1 MIEEPEKRTERPS
14 PTKRGDIVGK
24 VPSPALRR
32 RGERRLHAVRARWL
46 MDFANADLAPMTD
59 EDAER
64 LGERLL
70 EWIDTAPTVSS
81 WRRIT
86 DTPFAN
92 PYLPIGSDVATIRS
106 TQQDL
111 RTCISRLMT
120 DGYVEVPHA
129 GAHLVLVRDGAG
141 EIQRRV
147 YGGSAFAQ
155 FFAMVAEILADL
167 GPALRRCARDPC
179 TNFVA
184 ALGHTRYCSTACTR
198 RAITQRYNETHRA
211 EIIARKRRA
220 RAEKRTPQHGDAVP
234 GRRRVRRPGSRRR
247 EPTPGRG

>member
-1 MIEEPEKRTERPS
+1 
-14 PTKRGDIVGK
+14 
-24 VPSPALRR
+24 
-32 RGERRLHAVRARWL
+32 
-46 MDFANADLAPMTD
+46 MDFANADLARTTD
-59 EDAER
+59 EGAEWW
-64 LGERLL
+64 GEGLL
-70 EWIDTAPTVSS
+70 EWIDTGATVSS

-86 DTPFAN
+86 DSPFAS
-92 PYLPIGSDVATIRS
+92 PDLPIGTNATIIRS

-129 GAHLVLVRDGAG
+129 GAVLVLVRDGAG

-147 YGGSAFAQ
+147 YGGSAHAQ
-155 FFAMVAEILADL
+155 FFAMVAEVLADL

-198 RAITQRYNETHRA
+198 RAITQRYNEKHRA
-211 EIIARKRRA
+211 EIIARKRKA
-220 RAEKRTPQHGDAVP
+220 RKKQRELPLGGDAIPSQQRVP
-234 GRRRVRRPGSRRR
+234 RQGSRGGEPARKQTRR
-247 EPTPGRG
+247 TRGGEGHD